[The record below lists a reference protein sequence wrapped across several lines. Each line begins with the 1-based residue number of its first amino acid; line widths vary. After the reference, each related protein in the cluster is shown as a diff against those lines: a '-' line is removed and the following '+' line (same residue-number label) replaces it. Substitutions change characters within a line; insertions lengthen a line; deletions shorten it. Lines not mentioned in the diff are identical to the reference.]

1 MSAHPDVPPPVF
13 RAAVFDMDGLLI
25 DSEPFWW
32 EAEQAVFA
40 EVGVRLTDADCV
52 QTMGLRVDE
61 VVAYW
66 AARRSWQGVPPERVA
81 ERVVQRV
88 IEFVRSRGKEMAGAG
103 RALSLCEGLGLRL
116 GLASSSSPE
125 IIDAVLDRL
134 GFAGRFEVVR
144 SAAHEARGKPH
155 PDVYLSACAGLGIP
169 PPDCVAF
176 EDSPNGVRAARAAG
190 MHCIAVPEHNLPGAD
205 LIASLAN
212 VVLPS
217 LEALAGSHLRATPG
231 GWRDDTA
238 GGPVPADTLLIRPM
252 NL

>member
-61 VVAYW
+61 VVAHW
-66 AARRSWQGVPPERVA
+66 AARRSWQGVPLERVA
-81 ERVVQRV
+81 ERIVQRV
-88 IEFVRSRGKEMAGAG
+88 IEFVRTRGKEMAGAG

-125 IIDAVLDRL
+125 IIYAGLDRL

-169 PPDCVAF
+169 RPTAWRSKTLPTAFAPPGPPGCTASRCRDTI
-176 EDSPNGVRAARAAG
+176 SPAPTSSRRSPTSSCRRWRRSPAR
-190 MHCIAVPEHNLPGAD
+190 
-205 LIASLAN
+205 
-212 VVLPS
+212 
-217 LEALAGSHLRATPG
+217 T
-231 GWRDDTA
+231 
-238 GGPVPADTLLIRPM
+238 
-252 NL
+252 

>member
-1 MSAHPDVPPPVF
+1 MSARPESPAPAF

-32 EAEQAVFA
+32 EAEQSVFA

-66 AARRSWQGVPPERVA
+66 AARRPWQGVPPERVA
-81 ERVVQRV
+81 GRIVQRV
-88 IEFVRSRGKEMAGAG
+88 IEFVRSRGEEMAGAS

-116 GLASSSSPE
+116 ALASSSAPE
-125 IIDAVLDRL
+125 IIQAVLDRL
-134 GFAGRFEVVR
+134 RFAGRFEVVR

-155 PDVYLSACAGLGIP
+155 PDVYLSACAGLGVP
-169 PPDCVAF
+169 PADCVAF

-190 MHCIAVPEHNLPGAD
+190 MHCIAVPAHDLPGAD
-205 LIASLAN
+205 VIASLAD

-217 LEALAGSHLRATPG
+217 LEALANSHLRARP
-231 GWRDDTA
+231 TA
-238 GGPVPADTLLIRPM
+238 
-252 NL
+252 